1 MIKVVLVK
9 TPVVHDTEPLITI
22 LYNWFG
28 AENVVADEK
37 NDWRTALKY
46 HDVERLVAEDPD
58 NNLQVTGS
66 LDEWKESKIILLQDN
81 VVLHNNAEK
90 IMRAKIPTKGSY

>member
-37 NDWRTALKY
+37 NDWVSVRNKSSGLRV
-46 HDVERLVAEDPD
+46 D
-58 NNLQVTGS
+58 
-66 LDEWKESKIILLQDN
+66 
-81 VVLHNNAEK
+81 LH
-90 IMRAKIPTKGSY
+90 RRR